1 MKIDS
6 EISRRET
13 ELQGK
18 EAIKSRLQREIFSM
32 QNEIKNPI
40 DFSIERLQNVQ
51 LLIVKHKK
59 ILEELNIKF
68 MDVNSKISVLNA
80 RKDGSLLT
88 KQKVVSLEN
97 CPTCF
102 QSVTHEHKDKIS
114 KRAQLELEEIDLE
127 IEPKIFEKDT
137 LIKDIEKEKLLIRG
151 YEEDKSVLER
161 DKIRAEHYKSIDTKI
176 KSDSFFLDRVLDE
189 VKEIKKVLEE
199 HKIKS
204 STFEQTQDEFNK
216 QKKVLEEH
224 NLSVRRL
231 EITYAEKRKELELLK
246 QRIEETSEIILKKEE
261 IRTKVNYLRSLQDW
275 LQEKFLGI
283 LTITEKNVLAKLRSD
298 FSRTVNEWFTT
309 LVEDT
314 LSVRLDEDFTP
325 IITNQDY
332 EIDYDFLSGG
342 ERTAVALAYRLALNQ
357 ILNSMMS
364 NLKTKDIIILDEPTD
379 GFSEQQL
386 DKMRD
391 IFEQL
396 KSEQIILVSHE
407 QKIEGFVDNII
418 KIQKDGTSKI
428 ASNSQEKPF

>member
-246 QRIEETSEIILKKEE
+246 QRIE
-261 IRTKVNYLRSLQDW
+261 
-275 LQEKFLGI
+275 
-283 LTITEKNVLAKLRSD
+283 
-298 FSRTVNEWFTT
+298 
-309 LVEDT
+309 
-314 LSVRLDEDFTP
+314 
-325 IITNQDY
+325 
-332 EIDYDFLSGG
+332 
-342 ERTAVALAYRLALNQ
+342 
-357 ILNSMMS
+357 
-364 NLKTKDIIILDEPTD
+364 
-379 GFSEQQL
+379 
-386 DKMRD
+386 
-391 IFEQL
+391 
-396 KSEQIILVSHE
+396 
-407 QKIEGFVDNII
+407 
-418 KIQKDGTSKI
+418 
-428 ASNSQEKPF
+428 